1 MTSCFC
7 QFPELGNK
15 IELCYRSIINPAF
28 IYNMDP
34 TICVKKYTL
43 LLICDDEPD
52 LLELYAAML
61 SDDYKIVKASSG
73 EECIRKYIE
82 MKEKMGDI
90 TVILLDFRIGEATGD
105 KVARDIKEI
114 NGAKIILIS
123 AYEIDHDMIQR
134 LKDERVIV
142 EFVSKPITLDTLKRI
157 IAKTILIDDHSGK
170 N

>member
-1 MTSCFC
+1 M
-7 QFPELGNK
+7 
-15 IELCYRSIINPAF
+15 R
-28 IYNMDP
+28 
-34 TICVKKYTL
+34 KKEHT

-61 SDDYKIVKASSG
+61 SDDYKIMKASSG

-82 MKEKMGDI
+82 TKEKMHDI
-90 TVILLDFRIGEATGD
+90 TVILLDFRIGEVTGD

-123 AYEIDHDMIQR
+123 AYEINHDLIQR

-142 EFVSKPITLDTLKRI
+142 EFVSKPVSLDTLKRI
-157 IAKTILIDDHSGK
+157 IAKTIVKDDLFSK
-170 N
+170 I

>member
-1 MTSCFC
+1 M
-7 QFPELGNK
+7 
-15 IELCYRSIINPAF
+15 R
-28 IYNMDP
+28 
-34 TICVKKYTL
+34 KKEHT

-61 SDDYKIVKASSG
+61 SEDYKIVKASSG

-90 TVILLDFRIGEATGD
+90 TVILLDFRVGEVTGD
-105 KVARDIKEI
+105 KIARELKEI

-123 AYEIDHDMIQR
+123 AYEIDHDLIQR

-157 IAKTILIDDHSGK
+157 IVKTILIDDLSDK

>member
-1 MTSCFC
+1 M
-7 QFPELGNK
+7 
-15 IELCYRSIINPAF
+15 R
-28 IYNMDP
+28 
-34 TICVKKYTL
+34 KKVHT

-61 SDDYKIVKASSG
+61 SEDYKIVKASSG

-90 TVILLDFRIGEATGD
+90 TVILLDFRVGEVTGD
-105 KVARDIKEI
+105 KIARELKEI
-114 NGAKIILIS
+114 SGAKIILIS
-123 AYEIDHDMIQR
+123 AYEIDHDLIQR

-157 IAKTILIDDHSGK
+157 IAKTI
-170 N
+170 

>member
-1 MTSCFC
+1 M
-7 QFPELGNK
+7 
-15 IELCYRSIINPAF
+15 R
-28 IYNMDP
+28 
-34 TICVKKYTL
+34 KKEHT

-73 EECIRKYIE
+73 EECIRKFSE
-82 MKEKMGDI
+82 MKEKKDEI
-90 TVILLDFRIGEATGD
+90 TVILLDFRIGEVTGD

-114 NGAKIILIS
+114 NSAKIILIS
-123 AYEIDHDMIQR
+123 AYEIDHDLIQR

-157 IAKTILIDDHSGK
+157 IAKTI
-170 N
+170 

>member
-1 MTSCFC
+1 M
-7 QFPELGNK
+7 
-15 IELCYRSIINPAF
+15 R
-28 IYNMDP
+28 
-34 TICVKKYTL
+34 KKEHT

-61 SDDYKIVKASSG
+61 SDDYKIMKASSG

-82 MKEKMGDI
+82 TKEKMDDI
-90 TVILLDFRIGEATGD
+90 TVILLDFRIGEVTGD

-123 AYEIDHDMIQR
+123 AYEINHDLIRR

-142 EFVSKPITLDTLKRI
+142 EFVSKPVSLDTLKRI
-157 IAKTILIDDHSGK
+157 IAKTIVKDDLFGK
-170 N
+170 I

>member
-1 MTSCFC
+1 MLQKYNKSC
-7 QFPELGNK
+7 
-15 IELCYRSIINPAF
+15 IIIWF
-28 IYNMDP
+28 RDDMR
-34 TICVKKYTL
+34 KKVHT

-61 SDDYKIVKASSG
+61 SEDYKIVKASSG

-90 TVILLDFRIGEATGD
+90 TVILLDFRIGEVTGD

-123 AYEIDHDMIQR
+123 AYEIDHDLIQR

-157 IAKTILIDDHSGK
+157 IAKTI
-170 N
+170 

>member
-1 MTSCFC
+1 MLQKYNKSC
-7 QFPELGNK
+7 
-15 IELCYRSIINPAF
+15 II
-28 IYNMDP
+28 IWIRDNMR
-34 TICVKKYTL
+34 KKVHT

-61 SDDYKIVKASSG
+61 SEDYKIVKASSG

-90 TVILLDFRIGEATGD
+90 TVILLDFRIGEVTGD
-105 KVARDIKEI
+105 KVARELKEI

-123 AYEIDHDMIQR
+123 AYEIDHDLIQR

-157 IAKTILIDDHSGK
+157 IAKTI
-170 N
+170 

>member
-1 MTSCFC
+1 M
-7 QFPELGNK
+7 
-15 IELCYRSIINPAF
+15 R
-28 IYNMDP
+28 
-34 TICVKKYTL
+34 KKVHT

-61 SDDYKIVKASSG
+61 SEDYKIVKASSG

-90 TVILLDFRIGEATGD
+90 TVILLDFRIGEVTGD
-105 KVARDIKEI
+105 KVARDLKEI

-123 AYEIDHDMIQR
+123 AYEIDHDLIQR

-157 IAKTILIDDHSGK
+157 IAKTI
-170 N
+170 

>member
-1 MTSCFC
+1 M
-7 QFPELGNK
+7 
-15 IELCYRSIINPAF
+15 R
-28 IYNMDP
+28 
-34 TICVKKYTL
+34 KKEHT

-61 SDDYKIVKASSG
+61 SDDYKIMKASSG

-82 MKEKMGDI
+82 TKEKMDNI
-90 TVILLDFRIGEATGD
+90 TVILLDFRIGEVTGD

-123 AYEIDHDMIQR
+123 AYEINHDLIQR

-142 EFVSKPITLDTLKRI
+142 EFVSKPVSLDTLKRI
-157 IAKTILIDDHSGK
+157 IAKTIVKDDLFSK
-170 N
+170 I

>member
-1 MTSCFC
+1 M
-7 QFPELGNK
+7 
-15 IELCYRSIINPAF
+15 R
-28 IYNMDP
+28 
-34 TICVKKYTL
+34 KKVHT

-61 SDDYKIVKASSG
+61 SEDYKIVKASSG

-90 TVILLDFRIGEATGD
+90 TVILLDFRIGEVTGD
-105 KVARDIKEI
+105 KVARELKEI

-123 AYEIDHDMIQR
+123 AYEIDHDLIQR

-157 IAKTILIDDHSGK
+157 IAKTI
-170 N
+170 

>member
-1 MTSCFC
+1 M
-7 QFPELGNK
+7 
-15 IELCYRSIINPAF
+15 R
-28 IYNMDP
+28 
-34 TICVKKYTL
+34 KKVHT

-73 EECIRKYIE
+73 DECIRKYSE
-82 MKEKMGDI
+82 MKKKKDEI
-90 TVILLDFRIGEATGD
+90 TVILLDFRIGEVTGD

-123 AYEIDHDMIQR
+123 AYEIDHDLIQR
-134 LKDERVIV
+134 LKDERAII

-157 IAKTILIDDHSGK
+157 IAKTISNDDLVSQI
-170 N
+170 

>member
-1 MTSCFC
+1 M
-7 QFPELGNK
+7 
-15 IELCYRSIINPAF
+15 R
-28 IYNMDP
+28 
-34 TICVKKYTL
+34 KKEHT

-82 MKEKMGDI
+82 MKEKMDDI
-90 TVILLDFRIGEATGD
+90 TVILLDFRIGEVTGD

-123 AYEIDHDMIQR
+123 AYEIDHDLIQR

-142 EFVSKPITLDTLKRI
+142 EFVSKPISLDTLKRI
-157 IAKTILIDDHSGK
+157 IAKTILKDDLSGK
-170 N
+170 ILRKMRACFRS